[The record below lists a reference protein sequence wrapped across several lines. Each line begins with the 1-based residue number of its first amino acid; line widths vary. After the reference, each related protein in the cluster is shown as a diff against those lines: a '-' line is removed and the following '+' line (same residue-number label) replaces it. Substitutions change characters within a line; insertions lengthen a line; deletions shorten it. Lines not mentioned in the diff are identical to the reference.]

1 MDLHSISNK
10 KVVDGKVIITEPQI
24 LFKENQD
31 VILTHTVEY
40 DELGR
45 PDLISL
51 KYYGMHEYVDLILKF
66 NGISNPF
73 GINVGDEL
81 EIPLISEDYK
91 KFVKPSRPDGNT
103 KKDQFVKERRM
114 TEKDVKRL
122 EYLQSISQRGA
133 LPPNRL
139 KDREFN
145 KSVKPEF
152 TDLNGSLPT
161 ESLIPQEK
169 K

>member
-1 MDLHSISNK
+1 MDLGSISNK
-10 KVVDGKVIITEPQI
+10 RVVDGKVVITEPYI
-24 LFKENQD
+24 IFKETQGI
-31 VILTHTVEY
+31 ILKHIVEY

-51 KYYGMHEYVDLILKF
+51 KYYDTHQLTDLILKF

-73 GINVGDEL
+73 AIEVGTEL
-81 EIPLISEDYK
+81 EIPVPNDDFL
-91 KFVKPSRPDGNT
+91 KFIKPGRPSGET
-103 KKDQFVKERRM
+103 KKEKFIKERRM
-114 TEKDVKRL
+114 TTKDVKRL
-122 EYLQSISQRGA
+122 EYLQSISERGA

-139 KDREFN
+139 KEKEFN

-161 ESLIPQEK
+161 ESLKE
-169 K
+169 